1 VTFYTHPWELD
12 PDQPRIQVGTATRV
26 RHYRGL
32 GRTADRL
39 ARLVRDFRFDSV
51 TSALNLAAAKVA

>member
-1 VTFYTHPWELD
+1 M
-12 PDQPRIQVGTATRV
+12 RVGTATRV

-39 ARLVRDFRFDSV
+39 ARLLRDFRFDSV
-51 TSALNLAAAKVA
+51 TSMLDLAATKVA